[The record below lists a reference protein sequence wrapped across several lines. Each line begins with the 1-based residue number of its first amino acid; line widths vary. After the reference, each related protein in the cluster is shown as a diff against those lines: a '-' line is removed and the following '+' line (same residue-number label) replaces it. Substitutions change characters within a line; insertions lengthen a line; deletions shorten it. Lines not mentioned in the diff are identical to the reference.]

1 MPDRS
6 LIIEAPAKVNLYLG
20 VHDQKD
26 ERGYH
31 RVDSVMAAVGV
42 CDTVEIA
49 PAETLSVATTPQ
61 SDCPMERNT
70 AYRAAITMGE
80 AFDRDPA
87 FSIFITKRIPL
98 CAGLG
103 GPSTDAA
110 AVLLGLCRLWE
121 IDPADP
127 LIDQIARSIG
137 ADVPFFLHG
146 SLDYYD
152 GGGDVL
158 AEEFQPFAGMPVVLV
173 KPEHAKVSTVEAYR
187 TFDAAPVAP
196 APLDPMLDA
205 LRAADR
211 DRAFTLVSN
220 NLGGIACTL
229 EPQIAEVMAWLRA
242 QQGTGMVEV
251 CGSGACVFAAC
262 DSAETAQ
269 RIANSVPAERDWWA
283 CATKFLDGRAIVF

>member
-1 MPDRS
+1 MLDRS
-6 LIIEAPAKVNLYLG
+6 LVIEAPAKVNLYLG

-49 PAETLSVATTPQ
+49 PADQLLVTTTPA

-70 AYRAAITMGE
+70 AYRAAVVMGE
-80 AFDRDPA
+80 VFGREPA
-87 FSIFITKRIPL
+87 FSISITKRIPF

-121 IDPADP
+121 IDPSDER
-127 LIDQIARSIG
+127 IDKIARRIG

-146 SLDYYD
+146 ALGYYD

-158 AEEFQPFAGMPVVLV
+158 AEEFCPLAGIPVVLV
-173 KPEHAKVSTVEAYR
+173 KPEHAQVSTVEAYR
-187 TFDAAPVAP
+187 TFDASPVPAAPLAPV
-196 APLDPMLDA
+196 LDA
-205 LRAADR
+205 LRTGDR
-211 DRAFTLVSN
+211 EAVLAQVSN
-220 NLGGIACTL
+220 NLGGIACKL
-229 EPQIAEVMAWLRA
+229 EPQIEQVMTWLREQA
-242 QQGTGMVEV
+242 GTGVVEV
-251 CGSGACVFAAC
+251 CGSGACVFATC
-262 DSAETAQ
+262 KSAAVAQ
-269 RIANSVPAERDWWA
+269 RIARSVPVGMDWWTR
-283 CATKFLDGRAIVF
+283 ATEFLDGRAITV

>member
-49 PAETLSVATTPQ
+49 PADKLSVSTAPQ

-70 AYRAAITMGE
+70 AYRAAVAMGE

-87 FSIFITKRIPL
+87 FSISITKRIPL

-110 AVLLGLCRLWE
+110 AVLLGLCRLWG

-127 LIDQIARSIG
+127 RIDRIARGIG

-146 SLDYYD
+146 SLGYYD

-158 AEEFQPFAGMPVVLV
+158 AEEFQPFADMPVVLV
-173 KPEHAKVSTVEAYR
+173 KSEHAKVSTVEAYR
-187 TFDAAPVAP
+187 TFDAAPVTT
-196 APLDPMLDA
+196 APLAPMLDA

-211 DRAFTLVSN
+211 SRVLEQVSN
-220 NLGGIACTL
+220 NLGGIACML

-242 QQGTGMVEV
+242 QQGTGVVEV
-251 CGSGACVFAAC
+251 CGSGACVFATC
-262 DSAETAQ
+262 DSAEAAQ
-269 RIANSVPAERDWWA
+269 RIASSVPADKGWWS
-283 CATKFLDGRAIVF
+283 CATKFLGGRAITF

>member
-6 LIIEAPAKVNLYLG
+6 LTIEAPAKVNLYLG

-31 RVDSVMAAVGV
+31 RVDSVMAAVDV
-42 CDTVEIA
+42 CDTVQIT
-49 PAETLSVATTPQ
+49 PAGALAVATVPQ

-70 AYRAAITMGE
+70 AYRASVAMGE
-80 AFDRDPA
+80 AFSRMPA
-87 FSIFITKRIPL
+87 FTISITKRIPF

-127 LIDQIARSIG
+127 RIDRIARGIG

-146 SLDYYD
+146 ALGYYD

-158 AEEFQPFAGMPVVLV
+158 AEEFEPFAGMPVVLV
-173 KPEHAKVSTVEAYR
+173 KPERAKVSTVEAYR
-187 TFDAAPVAP
+187 TFDASP
-196 APLDPMLDA
+196 ATAASLESMLDA
-205 LRAADR
+205 LRAHDCTR
-211 DRAFTLVSN
+211 VLEQVSN
-220 NLGGIACTL
+220 NLGGIACKL
-229 EPQIAEVMAWLRA
+229 EPQIAQVMAWLRA
-242 QQGTGMVEV
+242 QQGTGVVEV
-251 CGSGACVFAAC
+251 CGSGACVFATC
-262 DSAETAQ
+262 DSPATAQ
-269 RIANSVPAERDWWA
+269 RIAREIPVDRDWWS
-283 CATKFLDGRAIVF
+283 CATEFLGGRAIGF